1 MKNLL
6 ELEPIQKFIQ
16 VVGKGVEKYFSKDDG
31 CIVYLRPDGTFYGVG
46 LYQWLR
52 RKKKNLSLTTME
64 DDGKGLEENKVKGRK
79 VLIVDN
85 DIITG
90 KGYKRA
96 MEALRLRRE
105 PLRIKGIK
113 FATYIDRVGLA
124 DFSVLKYS
132 PEAIWHPQEIDALDL
147 KIISLLGDN
156 GRISFAE
163 IGKKINLSQVAVKN
177 RIDNLLKTRILTI
190 RGALNIDRF
199 YTMSAAIQLEA
210 DSKTVEKL
218 LEKFQKKQEVY
229 HLAKRSGR
237 YSLGI
242 GILAHNIENIESFV
256 ENEVRAIPGVKNIE
270 VFIGELPIL
279 PKTISPKLS

>member
-1 MKNLL
+1 MNGLL
-6 ELEPIQKFIQ
+6 TLDPIKKFIEG
-16 VVGKGVEKYFSKDDG
+16 VGEKVARYFGKDNA
-31 CIVYLRPDGTFYGVG
+31 CIIYLQPDGTFYGVA
-46 LYQWLR
+46 LYEWLNK
-52 RKKKNLSLTTME
+52 KKKNLTLATMA
-64 DDGKGLEENKVKGRK
+64 DDGKGLDEKKVKGRK

-96 MEALRLRRE
+96 MEALRLQRE
-105 PLRIKGIK
+105 PLHIKGIK

-147 KIISLLGDN
+147 RIISFLGKN

-163 IGKKINLSQVAVKN
+163 IGKEINLSQVAVKN
-177 RIDNLLKTRILTI
+177 RIDNLLEKGILTI
-190 RGALNIDRF
+190 RGVLNIDRF
-199 YTMSAAIQLEA
+199 YTMSAAIQLEV
-210 DSKTVEKL
+210 DRKTIEKL
-218 LEKFQKKQEVY
+218 LEKLQKKQEVY

-237 YSLGI
+237 YNLAI
-242 GILAHNIENIESFV
+242 GLLAHNIENIEDFV
-256 ENEVRAIPGVKNIE
+256 EREIRAIPGAKNIE

-279 PKTISPKLS
+279 PKTIAPRLS